1 MKPGYSRDIIAANI
15 ESEIKRGLSR
25 TRTVR
30 EDDPR
35 VAQWT
40 ATASAPHDWGTMD
53 ARDYQNAQSGG
64 AAVYGRYPGVKGI
77 VIDAEEV

>member
-1 MKPGYSRDIIAANI
+1 M
-15 ESEIKRGLSR
+15 
-25 TRTVR
+25 R